1 MKRHIALFLL
11 HMQDV
16 LQYKLRSF
24 VWMLVNCTGIG
35 ILIIFWMAK
44 INSNPSAYSSTDLQT
59 LISYYLLLL
68 LCGNVLISHTET
80 DVSVLDIQKGEL
92 SNYLLK
98 PFSYLILKFYGE
110 INWRILSGFWAVLLL
125 IAVRLTGFPIQITS
139 SVGMM
144 VVFVVSACLGF
155 FISFLITMLLGLSSI
170 WITSTKGLFELYE
183 VVLLLFTGSIIPLA
197 HFPEQLQTIAYLT
210 PFASILPIPVEF
222 LQGIPQGPIILWR
235 LGVQVGWLIL
245 LYLGYRGMWKSGV
258 RAYSGVGQ

>member
-1 MKRHIALFLL
+1 MKRHGALFLL

-44 INSNPSAYSSTDLQT
+44 IHSNPSAYSVADLQV
-59 LISYYLLLL
+59 LISYYLLML

-80 DVSVLDIQKGEL
+80 DVSVLDVQKGEL

-98 PFSYLILKFYGE
+98 PISYLQMKFYGE

-125 IAVRLTGFPIQITS
+125 IGVRIAGFPIHITQ
-139 SVGMM
+139 SVGMLLL
-144 VVFVVSACLGF
+144 FLISACLGF
-155 FISFLITMLLGLSSI
+155 LVSFLLTMILGLSAI
-170 WITSTKGLFELYE
+170 WVTSTKGLFELYE
-183 VVLLLFTGSIIPLA
+183 VVLLLFTGSMIPLS
-197 HFPEQLQTIAYLT
+197 HFPEQFKSIVYLT

-222 LQGIPQGPIILWR
+222 LQGIPEGTTILWR
-235 LGVQVGWLIL
+235 LGLQFIWLTVF
-245 LYLGYRGMWKSGV
+245 YLFYRVIWKAGV

>member
-44 INSNPSAYSSTDLQT
+44 MNSNPSAYSASDLNG

-68 LCGNVLISHTET
+68 VCGNVLISHTET

-98 PFSYLILKFYGE
+98 PFSYLVLKFYGE

-125 IAVRLTGFPIQITS
+125 IAIRMAGFSIQTTQS
-139 SVGMM
+139 FGM
-144 VVFVVSACLGF
+144 VLIFLLSASMGF
-155 FISFLITMLLGLSSI
+155 LISFLFTMILGLSSI

-183 VVLLLFTGSIIPLA
+183 VVLLLFTGSIIPLS
-197 HFPEQLQTIAYLT
+197 HFPDQFKVVAYLT
-210 PFASILPIPVEF
+210 PFASVLPIPVEF
-222 LQGIPQGPIILWR
+222 LQGIPQGTS
-235 LGVQVGWLIL
+235 IL
-245 LYLGYRGMWKSGV
+245 LRLVLQLCWLGIMYLGYRIMWKFGV
-258 RAYSGVGQ
+258 RAYSGVSQ

>member
-1 MKRHIALFLL
+1 MKRHVALFLL

-16 LQYKLRSF
+16 LQYKLRSL

-44 INSNPSAYSSTDLQT
+44 IHSNPSAYTNADLQT
-59 LISYYLLLL
+59 LISYYLLML

-98 PFSYLILKFYGE
+98 PISYLVMKFYGE

-125 IAVRLTGFPIQITS
+125 VVVWLSGFPIHITQS
-139 SVGMM
+139 LGLMLL
-144 VVFVVSACLGF
+144 FLVSACLGF
-155 FISFLITMLLGLSSI
+155 LISFLLTMLLGLSAI
-170 WITSTKGLFELYE
+170 WVTSTKGLFELYE
-183 VVLLLFTGSIIPLA
+183 VVLLLFTGSMIPLS
-197 HFPEQLQTIAYLT
+197 HFPEQFKTMAYLT

-222 LQGIPQGPIILWR
+222 LQGIPHGPTILWR
-235 LGVQVGWLIL
+235 LVLQLLWLTI
-245 LYLGYRGMWKSGV
+245 LYLGYRVIWKVGA